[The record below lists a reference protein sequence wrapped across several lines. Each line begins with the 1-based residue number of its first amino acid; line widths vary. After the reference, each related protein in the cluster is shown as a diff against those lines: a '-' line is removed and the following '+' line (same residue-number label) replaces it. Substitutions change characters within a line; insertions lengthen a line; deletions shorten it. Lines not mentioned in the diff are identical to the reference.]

1 MQYMNPLT
9 NTTKNLS
16 AGTRSLLT
24 ALSIFLLAGCTS
36 SQEETPTVKTEKT
49 GTATGAAMAATRTTG
64 AETTALATFALQKGR
79 ISSNFQIPAEL
90 IAYRQVD
97 LYAKVNSFV
106 KDLKV
111 DIGSRVRPGQLLVTL
126 DAPELKAQLAAA
138 ESRMKSQE
146 AIYTS
151 SSATYN
157 RILKTSNTPG
167 TIAKNDL
174 EIALAKKQADQAQ
187 WEAAKASYK
196 EAATILDYLTITA
209 PFAGV
214 ISSRNVNQGAY
225 VGPSGKG
232 SELPIFTLQE
242 LTRLRLVVSV
252 PEAYKAYI
260 RLGDEVKFTVK
271 AYPDKIF
278 TGRIQR
284 RADAMDKLLRSE
296 RIELDVL
303 NEDNQL
309 SPGMVAEAILSLSGS
324 DSTFLVPRSAIVNS
338 AEGVFLVKVA
348 DNKTQRILVKK
359 GRETDSLTE
368 VYGNLQ
374 PGETFAKKGSEEIR

>member
-1 MQYMNPLT
+1 MNPLT

-16 AGTRSLLT
+16 ASTRSLLT

-36 SQEETPTVKTEKT
+36 SQEETPNAKTAAIP
-49 GTATGAAMAATRTTG
+49 GSSTGATNGTG
-64 AETTALATFALQKGR
+64 SETIALATFSLQKGR
-79 ISSNFQIPAEL
+79 ISSNLQIPAEL
-90 IAYRQVD
+90 VAYRQVD

-111 DIGSRVRPGQLLVTL
+111 DIGSRVKPGQLLVTL

-174 EIALAKKQADQAQ
+174 EIALAKKQADEAQ

-242 LTRLRLVVSV
+242 LKRLRLVVSI

-271 AYPDKIF
+271 AYPNKIF

-284 RADAMDKLLRSE
+284 RADAMDTQLRSE
-296 RIELDVL
+296 RIELDVI

-309 SPGMVAEAILSLSGS
+309 SPGMVAEAILSLSGA
-324 DSTFLVPRSAIVNS
+324 DSTFLVPRSAVVNS
-338 AEGVFLVKVA
+338 AEGVFLVKVT
-348 DNKTQRILVKK
+348 DNKTQRVNIKK

-374 PGETFAKKGSEEIR
+374 AGETFAKKGSEEIR